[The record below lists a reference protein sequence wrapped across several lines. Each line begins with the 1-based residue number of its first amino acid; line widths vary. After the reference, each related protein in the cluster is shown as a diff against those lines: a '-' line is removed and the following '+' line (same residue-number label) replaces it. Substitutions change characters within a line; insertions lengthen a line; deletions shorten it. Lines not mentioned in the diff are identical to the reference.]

1 MSYDRAEYAS
11 SKFVNAMGIRR
22 MYSLLE
28 RIFDRSAH
36 LPTIS
41 MARHMMNWTHL
52 PRRRRHRRRHHQ
64 YQYQCFFVERTEPW
78 DFLITSGL
86 SLHQFS
92 AHRHARIEIEVMTS
106 FPRSVCIPVTPGN
119 RAHARFCL

>member
-1 MSYDRAEYAS
+1 MSYDRAEFAS

-41 MARHMMNWTHL
+41 MARHMMSYDDNNSTSPTTTMNIGNPYLL
-52 PRRRRHRRRHHQ
+52 PKMIDH
-64 YQYQCFFVERTEPW
+64 E
-78 DFLITSGL
+78 
-86 SLHQFS
+86 
-92 AHRHARIEIEVMTS
+92 
-106 FPRSVCIPVTPGN
+106 
-119 RAHARFCL
+119 